1 MKVGDILVSPR
12 HSAAI
17 HFDLCAPKLKILK
30 QVLDI
35 IIHAGMDRE
44 NGVWSLI
51 KNKRPPFQVSKVYSL
66 ENWNFLPN
74 IVVHVNNW

>member
-1 MKVGDILVSPR
+1 MTSPDESR
-12 HSAAI
+12 GYTGFTAAI
-17 HFDLCAPKLKILK
+17 HFDLCAPKLLK

>member
-51 KNKRPPFQVSKVYSL
+51 ISRLRPKAEVGRL
-66 ENWNFLPN
+66 
-74 IVVHVNNW
+74 